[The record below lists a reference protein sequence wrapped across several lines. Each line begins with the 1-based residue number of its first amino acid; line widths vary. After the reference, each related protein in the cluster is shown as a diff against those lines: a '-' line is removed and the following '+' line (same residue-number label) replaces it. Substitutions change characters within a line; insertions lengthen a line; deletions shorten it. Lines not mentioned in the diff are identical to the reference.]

1 MRIDIQ
7 SPHLD
12 ISATL
17 AEQLK
22 AKITKF
28 EHFYENILDVIV
40 YLREENSHK
49 EIEIKVNVKDQTLF
63 VKESGET
70 FVAAMDVAMDVM
82 KKQLI
87 KYKEKTA
94 KV

>member
-7 SPHLD
+7 HPHLD
-12 ISATL
+12 ISATIN
-17 AEQLK
+17 EQVK
-22 AKITKF
+22 TKVSKL

-49 EIEIKVNVKDQTLF
+49 EIEMKVNVKDQTLF

-70 FVAAMDVAMDVM
+70 FIAAIDVAMDVM

-87 KYKEKTA
+87 KYKEKHLQ
-94 KV
+94 

>member
-7 SPHLD
+7 SPHLE
-12 ISATL
+12 ISATT
-17 AEQLK
+17 ADQLK
-22 AKITKF
+22 AKVAKL
-28 EHFYENILDVIV
+28 EHFYENILDVVI
-40 YLREENSHK
+40 YLHEENSHK
-49 EIEIKVNVKDQTLF
+49 EIEMKVNVKDQTLF
-63 VKESGET
+63 IKETGET